1 VLCLHDG
8 LTPYRRYDADVDLD
22 RLLEKSRVSFDCVLI
37 GDEHRQKT
45 KDFKNGY
52 SFEAND
58 GTPVFYTGL
67 AMRISKPYRDHDAF
81 VTEILISD
89 TGVETTRHPV

>member
-37 GDEHRQKT
+37 SDEHRPKN
-45 KDFKNGY
+45 KDLRMGIR
-52 SFEAND
+52 SRR
-58 GTPVFYTGL
+58 
-67 AMRISKPYRDHDAF
+67 M
-81 VTEILISD
+81 TERRCS
-89 TGVETTRHPV
+89 T